1 MVKFTE
7 TEFSFNALL
16 ASPLDFKNPVFSAKA
31 EMISIPSPNSLAEK
45 DAIGTPSKILK
56 KVSSSM
62 VLMSWAAVLLNKIVE
77 ASMAFLQ
84 AAIPCT
90 VVVTSWANLF

>member
-1 MVKFTE
+1 MKLTE

-31 EMISIPSPNSLAEK
+31 AIMSRPFISSLFAMV
-45 DAIGTPSKILK
+45 AIGTPSKILK
-56 KVSSSM
+56 KVSSSIL
-62 VLMSWAAVLLNKIVE
+62 LMSCAAVLLNKIVE
-77 ASMAFLQ
+77 ASIAFEQ
-84 AAIPCT
+84 AAAPCT